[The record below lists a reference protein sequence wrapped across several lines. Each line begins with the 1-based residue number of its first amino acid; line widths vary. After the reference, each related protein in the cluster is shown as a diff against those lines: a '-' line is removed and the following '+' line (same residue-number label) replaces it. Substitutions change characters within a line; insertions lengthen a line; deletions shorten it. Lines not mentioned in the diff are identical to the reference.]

1 MILLQLLEMRRFV
14 RIVALFALLCVLSI
28 NSLEGRIRTELLSNE
43 VNQESVSTKIEE
55 YMAKW
60 LLINCKV
67 NLMDWDMKGS
77 LEGVSLCH
85 SEEMPI
91 CAMTSNTVKHSLAK
105 SNIQK
110 AISFLPP
117 KMKQSLVDCLTKQN
131 IVFHI
136 FADTDGSKSWYADYL
151 EYLLRWPDAPRRYL
165 RDELSGIA
173 ATPGP
178 SPGVSP
184 PSYGPAPFTD
194 PAPASSEAP
203 TQLLD
208 KAPPPLAEA
217 PRLFIPR
224 SSDSSAE
231 PPAGERN
238 SGSPDLA
245 VPVPSSPRG
254 KNRSKSVVIA
264 VVVTAGAT
272 FLVAALLFCCYRK
285 YQKKSSPT
293 NGPKDDSPLL
303 SISLSDYSGS
313 SHKSSAI
320 ENSISKDKFETL
332 PFNTSSHNIRPSA
345 LKKSMSTLS
354 DIGKVSQTGPSL
366 SGATLGSKPSTESPA
381 GSDNTAPVTPLPPL
395 KPPPGRAG
403 PPPPMPPPPP
413 VSSGIKPA
421 PRPPPPPMGNAP
433 PRPPQPFSV
442 KSKMTKPSP
451 LGPNH
456 PESSSTGG
464 EASESEAPKTKL
476 KPFFWDKVLAN
487 PDQSMVWH
495 QIKSGSFQFNEEMI
509 ETLFGYN
516 NVEKNKTQRKKDS
529 ISQDPA
535 LQYIQIIDSKK
546 AQNLSILLRAL
557 NLTTAEVC
565 DALYEGNELPLEL
578 CQTLLKMAPSAE
590 EELKLRLYNDE
601 LSQLGPA
608 ERFLKV
614 LVNIPFAFKRLDSL
628 CFMISYQEEVSSVK
642 ESLATLEVACK
653 ELRNSRLF
661 LKLLEAVLKTGN
673 RMNDGTFRGGA
684 QAFKLDTLLK
694 LADVKGIDGKTTLLH
709 FVVQEIIRSEGVRAA
724 RAARENQSLSSVK
737 SEDLFEESL
746 HDTEEHYRSLGL
758 QVISHLGGELENVKK
773 ASVLDAD
780 GLSGTVAKL
789 GHSLGKNREFLNS
802 DMKSLE
808 EDSGFHRTLQSFVQ
822 NAEVDISWLLEEE
835 KRIMALVR
843 STADYFHGSAKKDEG
858 LRLFVIVRN
867 FLVMIEKTCKEV
879 KDSAIR
885 PARTPRTRESPSVPS
900 SPDMR
905 ERLFPAIMDRRMD
918 NSSSDDEGS

>member
-1 MILLQLLEMRRFV
+1 MISQLMEMRRFV
-14 RIVALFALLCVLSI
+14 RVVALFALICVLSI

-43 VNQESVSTKIEE
+43 FNPESVSTEIEE

-67 NLMDWDMKGS
+67 DLMDWDMKGS
-77 LEGVSLCH
+77 LEGLALCH

-91 CAMTSNTVKHSLAK
+91 CAMASNTEKQSLAK

-110 AISFLPP
+110 AINVLPP

-131 IVFHI
+131 FVFHI
-136 FADTDGSKSWYADYL
+136 FADADGAKSWYTDYL
-151 EYLLRWPDAPRRYL
+151 EYLLRWPNTSRRYL
-165 RDELSGIA
+165 RDELPGIS

-184 PSYGPAPFTD
+184 PSYGPSPFTD
-194 PAPASSEAP
+194 PASASSEAP
-203 TQLLD
+203 SPSFLGE
-208 KAPPPLAEA
+208 APPPLAEA
-217 PRLFIPR
+217 PHLFIPR
-224 SSDSSAE
+224 DSDLSAK
-231 PPAGERN
+231 PPGGERN
-238 SGSPDLA
+238 SESPDLG
-245 VPVPSSPRG
+245 VSSSSRG
-254 KNRSKSVVIA
+254 KKSSKSVIIA

-272 FLVAALLFCCYRK
+272 FFVAALIFCCYRK
-285 YQKKSSPT
+285 YQKKSSST

-303 SISLSDYSGS
+303 SISLSDYSGGS

-320 ENSISKDKFETL
+320 ESSISKDKFETL
-332 PFNTSSHNIRPSA
+332 PISTSGHNIKPSS
-345 LKKSMSTLS
+345 LKSSMSTLS
-354 DIGKVSQTGPSL
+354 DIGKFSQTGPLL
-366 SGATLGSKPSTESPA
+366 SGATLGSKPSTDSPE
-381 GSDNTAPVTPLPPL
+381 GSDNTAPVPLLPPL

-403 PPPPMPPPPP
+403 PAPPMPPPPP
-413 VSSGIKPA
+413 VPSGIKPG
-421 PRPPPPPMGNAP
+421 PRPPPPPMGSAP
-433 PRPPQPFSV
+433 PRPPPL
-442 KSKMTKPSP
+442 KSKVTKPSP
-451 LGPNH
+451 LGPNYQ
-456 PESSSTGG
+456 ESTSSGG

-557 NLTTAEVC
+557 NLTTEEVC

-614 LVNIPFAFKRLDSL
+614 LINIPFAFKRLDSL

-709 FVVQEIIRSEGVRAA
+709 FVVLEIIRSEGVRAA
-724 RAARENQSLSSVK
+724 RAARESQSLSSVK

-746 HDTEEHYRSLGL
+746 HDTEEHYRGLGL

-808 EDSGFHRTLQSFVQ
+808 EESGFHRTLQSFVQ

-843 STADYFHGSAKKDEG
+843 STADYFHGNAKKDEG

-879 KDSAIR
+879 KDSAMR

-900 SPDMR
+900 SPNMR